1 MSTRKKWGNLWIIH
15 VLIFVTQ
22 FLRLFKQQLEAKEWE
37 KSLPPAPKQAQ
48 GVSTMFN
55 NCSAC
60 LLYTSPSPRDATL
73 SRMPSSA

>member
-55 NCSAC
+55 NCSAD
-60 LLYTSPSPRDATL
+60 LLQVQCHVSKHESVSNDNH
-73 SRMPSSA
+73 